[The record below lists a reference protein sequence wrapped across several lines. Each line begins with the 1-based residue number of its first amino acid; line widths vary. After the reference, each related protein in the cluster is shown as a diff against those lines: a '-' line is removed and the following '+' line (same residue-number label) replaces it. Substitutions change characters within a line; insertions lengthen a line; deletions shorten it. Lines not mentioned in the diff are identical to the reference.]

1 MVFRHIVVAGGG
13 VLGAQIAFQTAFKG
27 FDVTIWLRSEGSIGR
42 TEPKLERL
50 YNVYRAEIARVEAAL
65 KAGEPLEL
73 PRGFGAA
80 DSVKSEADIQR
91 LYEAVETAKKNLK
104 LSLDLEAC
112 AKEADFIIESMAE
125 DREAKREFY
134 AKLAP
139 YLDDKTIVA
148 TNSSTMI
155 PSMFSDLMPYPG
167 NYLALHFANNIWRS
181 NTAEV
186 MGHSGTSKEAFAEV
200 LAFAAE
206 IGMIPLEL
214 HKEQPGY
221 ILNSMLV
228 PFLSSAEALWA
239 NEVADPETIDK
250 TWKLGTGSPLGPFQI
265 LDIVG
270 LQTAYNIVA
279 MNPES
284 QNPESTPGKIAA
296 GLKAKIDAGKT
307 GINAGEG
314 FYRYEK

>member
-1 MVFRHIVVAGGG
+1 MEFQHVLVAGGG

-27 FDVTIWLRSEGSIGR
+27 FPVTIWLRSEGSIGR
-42 TEPKLERL
+42 TEPKLARL
-50 YNVYRAEIARVEAAL
+50 YNVYRAELARVGEAML
-65 KAGEPLEL
+65 AGKPLDL
-73 PRGFGAA
+73 PRGFGGAA
-80 DSVKSEADIQR
+80 KVKSAEDLAALERVVEA
-91 LYEAVETAKKNLK
+91 AKQNVK
-104 LSLDLEAC
+104 LSLDLAESVR
-112 AKEADFIIESMAE
+112 EADFIIESMAE
-125 DREAKREFY
+125 DREAKRAFY

-139 YLDDKTIVA
+139 FLTEKTIVA

-155 PSMFSDLMPYPG
+155 PSMFSDLLPYPE

-186 MGHSGTSKEAFAEV
+186 MGHSGTSEAVFCRVVEFAK
-200 LAFAAE
+200 E

-214 HKEQPGY
+214 KKEQPGY

-228 PFLSSAEALWA
+228 PFLSAAEALWA

-250 TWKLGTGSPLGPFQI
+250 TWKLGTGSPYGPFQI

-279 MNPES
+279 MSPEAK
-284 QNPESTPGKIAA
+284 NPESTAGKIAA
-296 GLKAKIDAGKT
+296 GLQAKIAAGKT